1 VEVLLYIEVAMALT
15 VGCQPEDTCCRCCY
29 VLIVEGVVAADTVA
43 TKALALTD
51 HVPADGG
58 VQLLTVALPELF
70 FLVLSA
76 AA

>member
-1 VEVLLYIEVAMALT
+1 
-15 VGCQPEDTCCRCCY
+15 
-29 VLIVEGVVAADTVA
+29 LIVEGVVATDTIA